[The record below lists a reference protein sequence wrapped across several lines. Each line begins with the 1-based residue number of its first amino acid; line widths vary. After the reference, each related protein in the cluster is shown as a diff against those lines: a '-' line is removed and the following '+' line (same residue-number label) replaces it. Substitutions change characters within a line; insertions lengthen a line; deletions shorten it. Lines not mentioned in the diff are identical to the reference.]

1 MNRLHLWLGLTA
13 AIALGA
19 CGKTSAPAAN
29 ATPPTSAANASVM
42 PGANDA
48 ADAKAFLDGLYAH
61 YKSSKNNTFSP
72 FDANEKDVFDA
83 STIQLL
89 AEDAK
94 LLNGDLG
101 VIDGDWLCACQ
112 DFVSLK
118 AVVTVQSATPTSAR
132 ATSEFVDTGMP
143 SQAARSDRFDLVKAN
158 GVWRIHDV
166 QTSGDPA
173 SLRQM
178 VSREIQQLRKPR
190 SKPAP

>member
-1 MNRLHLWLGLTA
+1 MNRLYFWLALTA
-13 AIALGA
+13 AMALAA
-19 CGKTSAPAAN
+19 CGKPTAPAATATPPAAN
-29 ATPPTSAANASVM
+29 ATVAPPAT
-42 PGANDA
+42 NDD

-61 YKSSKNNTFSP
+61 YKSNKNNTFSP
-72 FDANEKDVFDA
+72 FDANEKEVFDA

-89 AEDAK
+89 AEDTK

-118 AVVTVQSATPTSAR
+118 AVVSVQSATATTAQ

-143 SQAARSDRFDLVKAN
+143 GQAARRDRFDLVKEN

-166 QTSGDPA
+166 QTIGDPA

-178 VSREIQQLRKPR
+178 VSQEIEQLRKQG